1 MWIKNRAGLVT
12 TALVALAACSPSSEG
27 TLALDVQQEQAYL
40 AAMQSD
46 LQNLAPRQEIYYAD
60 QSSYTDDFGLLGFVS
75 NTGVEVSIFAATVSG
90 WAAVATHQSLPG
102 RGCGLRYGGV
112 QTVQTPGGQVVKTYG
127 EIVCD

>member
-40 AAMQSD
+40 AAMHSD
-46 LQNLAPRQEIYYAD
+46 LRNLAPKQEIYYAD
-60 QSSYTDDFGLLGFVS
+60 HFTYTDDFGRLGFVS
-75 NTGVEVSIFAATVSG
+75 NSGVEVSVFTATASG
-90 WAAVATHQSLPG
+90 WAAVATHISLPG

-112 QTVQTPGGQVVKTYG
+112 QTIQTPGGQVVETYG